1 LTLVSKRLTL
11 ARGELMGEKFQGNI
25 ENIDPVEKELIMQAK
40 LGDSDSF
47 EALILS
53 CKEKAY
59 NIALRY
65 MQNEEDALDVL
76 QESFIKIFRHLS
88 KFNEQSRF
96 DTWVY
101 RIVVNTCNDMLRK
114 NKKILYMDNV
124 YKNEEEEDIIV
135 EIADTALRPDEV
147 LEKKEDKQYILECL
161 NKLKDEHREILILRD
176 INGFSYDEIAE
187 MLDCSIGTVKSKISR
202 ARQKFKEIYLEYG

>member
-1 LTLVSKRLTL
+1 MSEYVTIDI
-11 ARGELMGEKFQGNI
+11 GNMI
-25 ENIDPVEKELIMQAK
+25 QNEKELIKKAK
-40 LGDSDSF
+40 NGDTDSF

-65 MQNEEDALDVL
+65 VQNEEDALDIL
-76 QESFIKIFRHLS
+76 QESFIKIYRHLS

-114 NKKILYMDNV
+114 SKKVTYLDQV
-124 YKNEEEEDIIV
+124 YKNEEDEDIVV
-135 EIADTALRPDEV
+135 EIADNSAGPDEL
-147 LEKKEDKQYILECL
+147 LERKEEGNYIFDCL
-161 NKLKDEHREILILRD
+161 SRLKDEHREIIVLRD
-176 INGFSYDEIAE
+176 INGFSYEEIAE
-187 MLDCSIGTVKSKISR
+187 ILDCSIGTVKSKISR
-202 ARQKFKEIYLEYG
+202 ARHKFKEIYLGRE

>member
-1 LTLVSKRLTL
+1 MLDKI
-11 ARGELMGEKFQGNI
+11 GELEKT
-25 ENIDPVEKELIMQAK
+25 EKELIHKAK
-40 LGDSDSF
+40 NGDQDSF

-65 MQNEEDALDVL
+65 MQNEEDALDAM

-101 RIVVNTCNDMLRK
+101 RIVVNSCNDMLRK
-114 NKKILYMDNV
+114 NKKISYIDTI
-124 YKNEEEEDIIV
+124 YKNEDNEDIIF
-135 EIADTALRPDEV
+135 EIVDKAPGPDGL
-147 LEKKEDKQYILECL
+147 LEKKEESEYILKCL
-161 NKLKDEHREILILRD
+161 GKLSDEHREILVLRD
-176 INGFSYDEIAE
+176 IKGFAYDEIAE
-187 MLDCSIGTVKSKISR
+187 ILDCSIGTVKSKISR
-202 ARQKFKEIYLEYG
+202 ARQKFKEVYLLSA

>member
-1 LTLVSKRLTL
+1 MRMLNKMSD
-11 ARGELMGEKFQGNI
+11 
-25 ENIDPVEKELIMQAK
+25 IDITEKELIRKAK
-40 LGDSDSF
+40 QGDQDAF

-65 MQNEEDALDVL
+65 MQNEEDALDAL

-101 RIVVNTCNDMLRK
+101 RIVVNSCNDLLRK
-114 NKKILYMDNV
+114 NKKISYMDTV
-124 YKNEEEEDIIV
+124 YKNEDDEDIPF
-135 EIADTALRPDEV
+135 EIADKAPGPEGLLDQ
-147 LEKKEDKQYILECL
+147 KEENETILNCL
-161 NKLKDEHREILILRD
+161 NKLSDEHREILVLRD
-176 INGFSYDEIAE
+176 IKGFAYDEIAE
-187 MLDCSIGTVKSKISR
+187 ILDCSIGTVKSKISR
-202 ARQKFKEIYLEYG
+202 ARQKFKEIYMLSA